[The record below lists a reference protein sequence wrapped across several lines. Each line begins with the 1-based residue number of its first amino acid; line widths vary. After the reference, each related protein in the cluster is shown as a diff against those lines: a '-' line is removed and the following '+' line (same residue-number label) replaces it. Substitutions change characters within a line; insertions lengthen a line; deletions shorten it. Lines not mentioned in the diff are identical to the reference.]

1 MESIRHNAFARRSTA
16 LLALLAVLALPGIPT
31 GVQAALDCGT
41 WWVNETDMH
50 VGMPM
55 PEFGFVTCDGAEQT
69 TAELA
74 GRPALINFWAT
85 WCPPCVKELPHFAQ
99 LAQDNADSVNVIG
112 VSVDESA
119 QTVRKFLK
127 RKALPYTLAWDGGG
141 IASDLGINSIPV
153 TIALDAKGNV
163 AAIHHG
169 YASAD
174 DLQDLLRAAQ
184 SASE

>member
-1 MESIRHNAFARRSTA
+1 MHATMLLP
-16 LLALLAVLALPGIPT
+16 LLALLAVLALPGIPS
-31 GVQAALDCGT
+31 GVHAALDCGS
-41 WWVNETDMH
+41 WWVTEAEMH

-55 PEFGFVTCDGAEQT
+55 PEFGFVTCDGSEMT
-69 TAELA
+69 TAGLH

-99 LAQDNADSVNVIG
+99 LAKEHGDSISVVG

-127 RKALPYTLAWDGGG
+127 RQELPYTLAWDGGG
-141 IASDLGINSIPV
+141 IAADLGINSIPV
-153 TIALDAKGNV
+153 TIALDAQGNV
-163 AAIHHG
+163 AAVHRG
-169 YASAD
+169 YASPQM
-174 DLQDLLRAAQ
+174 LNDLLRAAQ